1 MPRKKSKVS
10 FKEDVKQAQDEPDID
25 FENSAEEIVA
35 PPPPPKP
42 EPKPIVFKP
51 AKGPSELAKAAKLQM
66 LKEMEEQMAKLKQ
79 ETQEDDEAVEAELV
93 E

>member
-35 PPPPPKP
+35 PPPLPKP

-51 AKGPSELAKAAKLQM
+51 AKGPSELAKAAKL
-66 LKEMEEQMAKLKQ
+66 
-79 ETQEDDEAVEAELV
+79 
-93 E
+93 

>member
-25 FENSAEEIVA
+25 FENSADNFEEIVA
-35 PPPPPKP
+35 PPPLPKP

-51 AKGPSELAKAAKLQM
+51 AKGPSELAKAAKL
-66 LKEMEEQMAKLKQ
+66 
-79 ETQEDDEAVEAELV
+79 
-93 E
+93 

>member
-35 PPPPPKP
+35 PPPLPKPKP

-51 AKGPSELAKAAKLQM
+51 AKGPSELAKAAKL
-66 LKEMEEQMAKLKQ
+66 
-79 ETQEDDEAVEAELV
+79 
-93 E
+93 